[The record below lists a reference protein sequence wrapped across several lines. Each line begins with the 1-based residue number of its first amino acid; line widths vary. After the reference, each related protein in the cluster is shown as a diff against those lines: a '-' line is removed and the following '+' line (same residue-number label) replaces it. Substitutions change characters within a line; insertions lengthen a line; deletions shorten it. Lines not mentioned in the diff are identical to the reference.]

1 MVTTKYNN
9 NCYCCCYYY
18 YWDYYYYRFIINYY
32 LLLLLLSLLLLSLY
46 FSLFAPQQQDLAMLP
61 TIRDP
66 SVNTAESVIQGH
78 EPKFVTTRRS
88 IQIRVM
94 IWLSVVF
101 AICSGLLLA
110 VYMDTLE
117 QESSRKKKNTAK
129 AICFSFY
136 FLSLLSI
143 PIILT
148 AFGFSIYYWVEYKHW
163 DMTIILS
170 LLIFITFLEFFC
182 IPLSLGANPISYIFC
197 WLIIGIRIN
206 PAWGL
211 TIAFFIISVSAAVT
225 YARYIYLEAFQKSN
239 DNREVDSVSDRNTTS
254 NNNYYNGE
262 YNSNKGFF
270 LCLVGCLAVLLLFVI
285 VILVGQANTGQEM
298 AVGEV
303 LKAFSLY
310 FIPGLVGWAAFKIN
324 GPASEKKKKGRRK
337 KTKGRDKGD
346 REMSS
351 SRC

>member
-18 YWDYYYYRFIINYY
+18 YWDYYYYCFIINYY

-117 QESSRKKKNTAK
+117 QESSRKKKNTAE

-225 YARYIYLEAFQKSN
+225 YARYIYLEAFQSN
-239 DNREVDSVSDRNTTS
+239 ENRELDSVSGRNTIS
-254 NNNYYNGE
+254 NNYNGE
-262 YNSNKGFF
+262 YDSNKGFF